1 MSTADVMLTLWM
13 TSPKPQNPHTIMCCL
28 IVFTHPTE
36 EKRQQSL
43 RIAKGIKQGP
53 SSFLETKEFDL
64 QGVKGLGYV

>member
-1 MSTADVMLTLWM
+1 
-13 TSPKPQNPHTIMCCL
+13 MCCL